1 VATYRLDLSYDGSG
15 FRGMARQSGVRTV
28 QGELER
34 VLNQVI
40 GEPILTVV
48 AGRTDAGVHARLQVV
63 SFSTDLP
70 VDGAALARS
79 INRMLGGEV
88 VAGFVGRV
96 ADGFS
101 ARFSAVSRTYH
112 YQVLEA
118 PVPDPLR
125 RHLVWH
131 VGASLELESMNRAAA
146 GFVGIHDFAAFCRQA
161 EGRSTER
168 QVLSAG
174 WDRQDDLVVFEITAT
189 AFCHQ
194 MVRSLVGFCVDAGRG
209 RVSPEAVGR
218 ILAGRDRNAG
228 RPMAP
233 AAGLILWDVAY

>member
-1 VATYRLDLSYDGSG
+1 MTTYRIDLSYDGTG

-34 VLNQVI
+34 VLEQVI
-40 GEPILTVV
+40 GEPIQTVV
-48 AGRTDAGVHARLQVV
+48 AGRTDAGVHARRQVV

-70 VDGAALARS
+70 VEVEALARS

-88 VAGFVGRV
+88 VAGFVGQV
-96 ADGFS
+96 AEGFS
-101 ARFSAVSRTYH
+101 ARFSAISRTYH
-112 YQVLEA
+112 YLVLNA

-125 RHLVWH
+125 RHHVWH
-131 VGASLELESMNRAAA
+131 VSDPLDLDSMNRAAA
-146 GFVGIHDFAAFCRQA
+146 GFVGTHDFAAFCRQA

-168 QVLSAG
+168 RVLSAR
-174 WDRQDDLVVFEITAT
+174 WDRQGDLVVFDISAT

-194 MVRSLVGFCVDAGRG
+194 MVRSVVGFCVDAGRG
-209 RVSPEAVGR
+209 KVSPDEVGR
-218 ILAGRDRNAG
+218 ILADRDRNAG

-233 AAGLILWDVAY
+233 AGGLILWDVAY

>member
-1 VATYRLDLSYDGSG
+1 VATYRIDLSYDGTG
-15 FRGMARQSGVRTV
+15 FRGMARQAGVRTI

-34 VLNQVI
+34 VLEQVI
-40 GEPILTVV
+40 GEPIETVV
-48 AGRTDAGVHARLQVV
+48 AGRTDAGVHARRQVV
-63 SFSTDLP
+63 SFSTERP
-70 VDGAALARS
+70 VEVEALARS

-96 ADGFS
+96 ADDFS

-112 YQVLEA
+112 YLVLNA
-118 PVPDPLR
+118 PVTDPLR
-125 RHLVWH
+125 RHHVWH
-131 VGASLELESMNRAAA
+131 VTDPLDLASMNRAAA
-146 GFVGIHDFAAFCRQA
+146 GFVGAHDFAAFCRQA

-168 QVLSAG
+168 RVLSAR
-174 WDRQDDLVVFEITAT
+174 WDRQDDLVVFEIAAT

-194 MVRSLVGFCVDAGRG
+194 MVRSVVGFCVDAGRG
-209 RVSPEAVGR
+209 KVSPDQVGR

-233 AAGLILWDVAY
+233 ASGLILWDVAY

>member
-1 VATYRLDLSYDGSG
+1 MAAYRIDLSYDGTG

-34 VLNQVI
+34 VLEQVI
-40 GEPILTVV
+40 GEPIQTVV
-48 AGRTDAGVHARLQVV
+48 AGRTDAGVHARRQVV
-63 SFSTDLP
+63 SFSTELP
-70 VDGAALARS
+70 VDVEALARS

-88 VAGFVGRV
+88 VAGFVGQV

-112 YQVLEA
+112 YLVLNS
-118 PVPDPLR
+118 PVTDPLR
-125 RHLVWH
+125 RHHVWH
-131 VGASLELESMNRAAA
+131 VTDPLDLESMNRAAS
-146 GFVGIHDFAAFCRQA
+146 GFVGVHDFAAFCRQA

-174 WDRQDDLVVFEITAT
+174 WDRRGDLVVFEISAT

-194 MVRSLVGFCVDAGRG
+194 MVRSVVGFCVDAGRG
-209 RVSPEAVGR
+209 KVSPDEVGR
-218 ILAGRDRNAG
+218 ILADRDRNAG

-233 AAGLILWDVAY
+233 AGGLILWDVAY